1 MFDFSV
7 TFGITFINIFILFL
21 ILRAVLFKPVTKFMA
36 ERAKKV
42 QDSIDHAM
50 QDKKEARELLEQY
63 EAKLKDVKVIAD
75 EIHREAREIA
85 EKEAARI
92 VAEGRV
98 QAGELVAQ
106 TQKQLEAERRAAL
119 SRFNA
124 EAAIIVMA
132 AASKLAAREIS
143 GDDNKRYVNMLLEE
157 LAARKG

>member
-1 MFDFSV
+1 MLDFTV
-7 TFGITFINIFILFL
+7 TFGITIINIFILFF

-42 QDSIDHAM
+42 QDSIDLAI

-63 EAKLKDVKVIAD
+63 EAKLKDAQIIVD

-92 VAEGRV
+92 VAEGRLQV
-98 QAGELVAQ
+98 NELVTQ
-106 TQKQLEAERRAAL
+106 TQKQLEVEHRAAL
-119 SRFNA
+119 SRFNT
-124 EAAIIVMA
+124 EAAILVMA
-132 AASKLAAREIS
+132 AVSKLAAREIS
-143 GDDNKRYVNMLLEE
+143 NDDNRRYVTMLLEE

>member
-7 TFGITFINIFILFL
+7 TFGITIINIFVLFL

-63 EAKLKDVKVIAD
+63 EAKLKDVQIITD

-92 VAEGRV
+92 VAEGRL
-98 QAGELVAQ
+98 QADELVAQ
-106 TQKQLEAERRAAL
+106 TQKQLEAERRSAL
-119 SRFNA
+119 SRFNT

-132 AASKLAAREIS
+132 AASKLAARELS
-143 GDDNKRYVNMLLEE
+143 GDDNRRYVNMLLEE